1 MIGQPLLCCRSR
13 RLQCSAQ
20 VTNPESR
27 SPPLR
32 AQVLKDLQEN
42 PKASQHHLRNPQIM
56 AKIQKLVGAGIV
68 RMS

>member
-1 MIGQPLLCCRSR
+1 MAAHHGT
-13 RLQCSAQ
+13 Q
-20 VTNPESR
+20 VL
-27 SPPLR
+27 SPR

-56 AKIQKLVGAGIV
+56 AKIQKLVSAGIV